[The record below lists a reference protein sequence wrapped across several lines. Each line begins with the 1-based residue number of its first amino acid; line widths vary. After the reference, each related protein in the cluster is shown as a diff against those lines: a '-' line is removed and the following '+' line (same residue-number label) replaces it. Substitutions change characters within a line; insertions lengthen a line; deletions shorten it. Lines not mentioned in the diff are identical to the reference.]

1 VSGGELAS
9 PSPFL
14 LGQLAALG
22 PTARLGP
29 AVDVACGRG
38 RHSLALAARGLRCL
52 ALDRNRE
59 ALAELAARA
68 RSASLPIHPVAVD
81 LERPGSALPLA
92 PGRAGAVVVF
102 RYLWRPLAPALA
114 ALLAPGGLLIYETFT
129 RDQEKLAYGPRN
141 PAFLLR
147 SGELPELFPGLRV
160 RGYEEGIFEGEGR
173 PAALARLVA
182 ERPG

>member
-1 VSGGELAS
+1 MSGGEPAP
-9 PSPFL
+9 PSPLL

-22 PTARLGP
+22 RTARLGP

-38 RHSLALAARGLRCL
+38 RHSLALASRGLRCI
-52 ALDRNRE
+52 ALDRSRE

-68 RSASLPIHPVAVD
+68 RSASLAIHPVAAD
-81 LERPGSALPLA
+81 LERPGSALPLK
-92 PGRAGAVVVF
+92 PGKAGAVLVF

-129 RDQEKLAYGPRN
+129 RDQEKLPYGPRN

-147 SGELPELFPGLRV
+147 AGELRGLFPGLRV
-160 RGYEEGIFEGEGR
+160 QVYEEGIFEGEGR
-173 PAALARLVA
+173 PEALARLVA

>member
-1 VSGGELAS
+1 VTGGEPAA

-14 LGQLAALG
+14 LGQLDALAG
-22 PTARLGP
+22 TARLGP

-38 RHSLALAARGLRCL
+38 RHSLALASRGLRCI
-52 ALDRNRE
+52 ALDRSRD
-59 ALAELAARA
+59 ALVELAARA
-68 RSASLPIHPVAVD
+68 RSASLPIQPVAAD

-92 PGRAGAVVVF
+92 PGRAGAVLVF

-114 ALLAPGGLLIYETFT
+114 ALLAPGGLLLYETFT
-129 RDQEKLAYGPRN
+129 RDQEKLGYGPRN

-147 SGELPELFPGLRV
+147 PGELPGLFPGLRV
-160 RGYEEGIFEGEGR
+160 RLHEEGLVDAGGR
-173 PAALARLVA
+173 PEALARLVA